1 MSISEASESPGP
13 LTRRTG
19 RVVVL
24 GQGYVGLPLAMRAVA
39 VGYDVV
45 GFDVDEARV
54 KALVAGTS
62 YVTDVSSDTVG
73 AALATARY
81 TPTSDESFL
90 EGFDVAVIDV
100 PTPLRDGVPDLSH
113 VETAARTLAAHM
125 RAGSIVILESTT
137 YPGTTEELVA
147 PLLEA
152 ESGLTAGKDFSP
164 RATARRE
171 STQGMMHGLSRTR
184 PRWCPASTQSP
195 LPQCEPFS
203 TPSFAPPFRSAA
215 HAKPS
220 SQSCSRTRSV
230 MSTSH

>member
-73 AALATARY
+73 AAL
-81 TPTSDESFL
+81 
-90 EGFDVAVIDV
+90 GN
-100 PTPLRDGVPDLSH
+100 
-113 VETAARTLAAHM
+113 
-125 RAGSIVILESTT
+125 GSL
-137 YPGTTEELVA
+137 
-147 PLLEA
+147 
-152 ESGLTAGKDFSP
+152 
-164 RATARRE
+164 
-171 STQGMMHGLSRTR
+171 
-184 PRWCPASTQSP
+184 
-195 LPQCEPFS
+195 
-203 TPSFAPPFRSAA
+203 
-215 HAKPS
+215 HAD
-220 SQSCSRTRSV
+220 QR
-230 MSTSH
+230 